1 MTYRKSSTPALSLV
15 RSFLWTAAAVALG
28 GCQTVSGIFDGQRG
42 DYRNT
47 GRLPPLEVPPDLT
60 RPNADTRFNVP
71 EIGGGA
77 ASATFSEFDKA
88 RQGKPAAGTTGVL
101 PLVEKTRIE
110 RSGNERWLV
119 VPGAPEKV
127 WPLVREFWLEAGF
140 LLAVETPE
148 AGLLETDWSETRPR
162 VVEGGFRGLFDRLI
176 SSARS
181 SSTRDRFRTR
191 LERGADGSTE
201 IYVSHRGMEEV
212 QVGVNSPEF
221 RWQQRPSDVD
231 LEAEMLRRIMV
242 RFGVPESASK
252 ASLAQSRG
260 PVAARAQ
267 IVKAG
272 DGTSTLSVADDF
284 DRAWRRI
291 GLALDR
297 VGFTVEDRDRSKGLY
312 FVRYA
317 DTDAAPQKEGYI
329 SKLAFWRGDAKA
341 PRKAE
346 QFRIL
351 VGNADTGTTR
361 VQVLNRDGAPDR
373 SETAQRILTV
383 LLEQLR

>member
-1 MTYRKSSTPALSLV
+1 MTHRKSSASPAGRV
-15 RSFLWTAAAVALG
+15 RCILLLAAVSALP
-28 GCQTVSGIFDGQRG
+28 GCQTVSSILDNQRG

-47 GRLPPLEVPPDLT
+47 GRLPPLEVPPDLA

-71 EIGGGA
+71 DVGG
-77 ASATFSEFDKA
+77 SATFSEFDKQ
-88 RQGKPAAGTTGVL
+88 RKGKPTSSVSAGLL
-101 PLVEKTRIE
+101 PQVDKLRIE
-110 RSGNERWLV
+110 RAGSERWLV
-119 VPGAPEKV
+119 IPSAPEKV

-148 AGLLETDWSETRPR
+148 AGVLETDWSENRPR
-162 VVEGGFRGLFDRLI
+162 VQEGGIRGLFDRLL
-176 SSARS
+176 STVRS
-181 SSTRDRFRTR
+181 TSTRDRFRTR
-191 LERGADGSTE
+191 LERGADGTTE
-201 IYVSHRGMEEV
+201 VYVSHRGMEEV
-212 QVGVNSPEF
+212 QLGTNSPEF
-221 RWQQRPSDVD
+221 KWQIVPSDSD

-242 RFGVPESASK
+242 RFGAPEAVAK
-252 ASLAQSRG
+252 ASVAQSQV
-260 PVAARAQ
+260 PAPARAR

-272 DGTSTLSVADDF
+272 DGSASLAVSDDF
-284 DRAWRRI
+284 DRAWRRV

-317 DTDAAPQKEGYI
+317 DTDAAPQKEGYL
-329 SKLAFWRGDAKA
+329 SRLAFWRDGVV

-346 QFRIL
+346 QFRIM
-351 VGNADTGTTR
+351 VGNADGGSR
-361 VQVLNRDGAPDR
+361 VQVLNREGGNDR